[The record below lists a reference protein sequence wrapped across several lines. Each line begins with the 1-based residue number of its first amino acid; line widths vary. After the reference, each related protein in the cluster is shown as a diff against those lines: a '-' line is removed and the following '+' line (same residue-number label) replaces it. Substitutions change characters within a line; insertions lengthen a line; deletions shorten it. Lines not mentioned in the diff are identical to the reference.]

1 MGMTISGFDDLFG
14 TLDALGQVG
23 NKAGKKAVRKG
34 LTVAVKSLRRY
45 APRDSGDGADS
56 LKVISVKAFKSGGAW
71 GNCGIDSSNWEEAGH
86 LWYQNYGYENN
97 GLNGRFHGRPVTAN
111 VGWFNEAVNKCENEA
126 QSVII
131 NELEKEID
139 KVLR

>member
-14 TLDALGQVG
+14 VFDILGQVG

-34 LTVAVKSLRRY
+34 LNVTLKSLKRY

-56 LKVISVKAFKSGGAW
+56 LKLISVKAFKSGGAW
-71 GNCGIDSSNWEEAGH
+71 GNCGIDSSNWREAGH

-97 GLNGRFHGRPVTAN
+97 GLNFYGIPVTVN
-111 VGWFNEAVNKCENEA
+111 VGWFDEAVNKCENEA
-126 QSVII
+126 QAVMID
-131 NELEKEID
+131 ELEKEID